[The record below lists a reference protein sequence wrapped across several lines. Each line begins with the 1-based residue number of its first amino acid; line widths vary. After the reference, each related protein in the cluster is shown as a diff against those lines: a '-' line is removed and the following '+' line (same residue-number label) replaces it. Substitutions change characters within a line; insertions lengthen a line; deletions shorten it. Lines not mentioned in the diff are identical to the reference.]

1 MIDTFFKIPD
11 LKRRLIQDLTDFDV
25 SYDTQAI
32 FGTNLVSRFDAL
44 NSTNFDNIANKFV
57 NEIKTLMR
65 EIVKQMKLPQ
75 KSTYFYTVKHN
86 KTDNTKTGYLQT
98 LWILRTYLFYYVLGF
113 AVVIIKNEA
122 MYKIVKVSLAKSRVK
137 IDEWDLR
144 MQSEIDNF
152 KLGIFGS
159 QTASSDIDVGIQY
172 CGKTPVP
179 GLAYIIIL
187 VENLFIWATGSNCLT
202 FDIEFYGNIA
212 FLYDSKRK
220 TDFYYLDL
228 KPFNIANFLKLLPY
242 SMASIYRNQRLS
254 DPNMTIEYDFDNWL
268 ENILNRQL
276 FLKNKQL
283 SNLFKKHWFTDQV
296 KTRSLTLFKAV
307 DSYLAGTYA
316 SKQTLYCNALR
327 IADEHRMNGDEN
339 SINSK
344 ALRFLDC
351 KLGDKPVNCKDIT
364 QREILEVLV
373 NESYANLLREES
385 YVLPMSV
392 MIVVRTLQ
400 IHSKECKQSP
410 QNEEL
415 ELECFKKY
423 VNTAVECKTFEDA
436 HKNAYC
442 EVGIFSYYLCIFEQI
457 GYLLRF
463 EGYND
468 KLSKYQKRVTHAFQ
482 AIETLTA
489 QKKRKGTH
497 KVRKTRRRA
506 NTRMRRVNLIKM
518 RRRIASQR
526 LIRNRLMSIR

>member
-1 MIDTFFKIPD
+1 MTDTFFKIPD
-11 LKRRLIQDLTDFDV
+11 LKRRLIKDLTDFNV

-65 EIVKQMKLPQ
+65 KIVEQMKLPQ
-75 KSTYFYTVKHN
+75 KSTYLYTVN

-122 MYKIVKVSLAKSRVK
+122 MYKIVKDSLKKSQVT
-137 IDEWDLR
+137 IDDWELR

-159 QTASSDIDVGIQY
+159 QTASSDIDVGIQH
-172 CGKTPVP
+172 CGKNPVP

-202 FDIEFYGNIA
+202 FDIEFYGNIT

-228 KPFNIANFLKLLPY
+228 KPFNLSIFLKLLPY

-254 DPNMTIEYDFDNWL
+254 DPNMTIEDDFDKWL

-276 FLKNKQL
+276 FLKNEQL
-283 SNLFKKHWFTDQV
+283 SNLFKTKHWFTDQV

-307 DSYLAGTYA
+307 DSYLVGTYA

-327 IADEHRMNGDEN
+327 KADEHRMNGDEN

-344 ALRFLDC
+344 ALQFLDC
-351 KLGDKPVNCKDIT
+351 KLGDNVNCKDIT
-364 QREILEVLV
+364 QRETLEVLV
-373 NESYANLLREES
+373 RESYANLLREES

-436 HKNAYC
+436 RKNAYC

-463 EGYND
+463 EGYNN

-482 AIETLTA
+482 AIETLMPR
-489 QKKRKGTH
+489 KKGGAP